1 MGGTGAGSW
10 WVKPSHVPLV
20 GRDVFGGGCGLRTS
34 GGLSAVDGA
43 ESPLLVVWP
52 GAFQHWSLNPVVW
65 DLGPGLGAKTATS
78 RRAGTICPGPL
89 PPVSFPL
96 RELQLTPASP
106 GRHSRGLQVTVPGA
120 HGVTALP
127 GFPVLMKPCVPPP
140 RVESLFPLW
149 HSCSQAPL
157 GFKSQM
163 LLFPVP
169 DPQAGEPDPQAG
181 EPDMGLRTQSC
192 GRAPGRCGI

>member
-1 MGGTGAGSW
+1 MRLFHGLTQALMGGTGACSW

-34 GGLSAVDGA
+34 GGLSAVGGA

-52 GAFQHWSLNPVVW
+52 GAFQHWSLNAVGW
-65 DLGPGLGAKTATS
+65 GLGPGLGAETATP

-96 RELQLTPASP
+96 SELQLTPASP
-106 GRHSRGLQVTVPGA
+106 GRHPRGLQVTVPGA
-120 HGVTALP
+120 H

-169 DPQAGEPDPQAG
+169 DPQAGEPD
-181 EPDMGLRTQSC
+181 MGLRTQSC